1 MATAMNRRA
10 RRKANAKKRKLH
22 RLPDGRMVA
31 VTETINLS
39 DPNLAPAHRTNF
51 ITAVK
56 GRVAELDELVAS
68 WYRHRGQ
75 CHIEGCDCGQDDLA
89 EQASI
94 MCNHLWFIKNRF
106 GETLIDAYPHFNR
119 FVREGL
125 EPNEYETLTSH
136 KTQ

>member
-1 MATAMNRRA
+1 MATAMNRLA
-10 RRKANAKKRKLH
+10 RRKAIAKKRKLH
-22 RLPDGRMVA
+22 RLPDGHMVA

-39 DPNLAPAHRTNF
+39 DPNLALEHRTDF

-75 CHIEGCDCGQDDLA
+75 CHIEGCDCGKDDLA

-94 MCNHLWFIKNRF
+94 MRNHLWFIKNRF

-119 FVREGL
+119 FVREAL
-125 EPNEYETLTSH
+125 EPDEYKTLTTH